1 MAWNYRSFFIVPICY
16 FEPSLWFITHWP
28 LLKFERGPSVGQKYH
43 SKTQSMLINIAMLP
57 FVVELFSSV
66 WILLEES
73 LWYTDHPLLPS
84 ICVETFLICPPS
96 WTSAHP
102 WGYTGYP
109 LCLWLWTLWLF
120 EWVYTC
126 MYTSMRNP
134 WATLDWPPITLAMR
148 RRHLGEALAGE
159 SLTYPDDVMIIRDI
173 SNRMTSHVMRRRRM
187 GIMTFDDL
195 DDAGMS
201 HKCTANVDQ
210 AWGRPQRLKSTHSF
224 HLNDE

>member
-1 MAWNYRSFFIVPICY
+1 
-16 FEPSLWFITHWP
+16 
-28 LLKFERGPSVGQKYH
+28 
-43 SKTQSMLINIAMLP
+43 
-57 FVVELFSSV
+57 
-66 WILLEES
+66 
-73 LWYTDHPLLPS
+73 
-84 ICVETFLICPPS
+84 
-96 WTSAHP
+96 
-102 WGYTGYP
+102 
-109 LCLWLWTLWLF
+109 
-120 EWVYTC
+120 

-159 SLTYPDDVMIIRDI
+159 SLTYQYHDDDVMIIRGI

-210 AWGRPQRLKSTHSF
+210 AWGRPQRLKSTHS
-224 HLNDE
+224 HLNDESYKIYIEIQFNLFDIGFWCLI

>member
-1 MAWNYRSFFIVPICY
+1 MVKHSDGVELSFLFHCPNLLFWAIFMV
-16 FEPSLWFITHWP
+16 LLTHWP

-43 SKTQSMLINIAMLP
+43 SKTQSMLINITMLP

-73 LWYTDHPLLPS
+73 LWYTDHPLLAS
-84 ICVETFLICPPS
+84 ISVEPFLICPPS

-109 LCLWLWTLWLF
+109 LCLWLWTLWFF
-120 EWVYTC
+120 EWVYTR

-159 SLTYPDDVMIIRDI
+159 SPP
-173 SNRMTSHVMRRRRM
+173 
-187 GIMTFDDL
+187 IMMMMWWL
-195 DDAGMS
+195 
-201 HKCTANVDQ
+201 
-210 AWGRPQRLKSTHSF
+210 
-224 HLNDE
+224 